1 MQNKEQGNA
10 AVAVQLSTEKEN
22 DLMIHLDD
30 WWNRKI
36 KPLAGKVD
44 SDDYHREQFATD
56 PGMVW
61 FSNKIPK
68 DSFYYDAVKR
78 SQVVN
83 IPDADKSWGG
93 HGRIGAT
100 GTVAWSKSNI
110 TFEAIAWRSQDGEY
124 QSVRRIDSEIT
135 EVMQ

>member
-1 MQNKEQGNA
+1 MGWLGLDDTDHLGGGCTTKTLDELISNLPKNVSVGELRLVRLWPFAKQRTRGNA

-36 KPLAGKVD
+36 KPLAGKVTD

-61 FSNKIPK
+61 F
-68 DSFYYDAVKR
+68 
-78 SQVVN
+78 
-83 IPDADKSWGG
+83 
-93 HGRIGAT
+93 
-100 GTVAWSKSNI
+100 
-110 TFEAIAWRSQDGEY
+110 
-124 QSVRRIDSEIT
+124 
-135 EVMQ
+135 